1 MMIAVAEHIP
11 VLADKTLQFLK
22 PKPGGVYVDG
32 TVGLGGHSERILTA
46 MKGRGRLIALDR
58 DEQALSLTRDR
69 LSDNLGVLELHHENF
84 KNLPLILSN
93 LGITGLDG
101 CLIDLGVSSLQFDD
115 PDRGFSFRSAGPL
128 DMRMDTDQRLTAED
142 LIHRLS
148 AEELTDLFRRFG
160 EEPQAKKIAGVIVES
175 RSQRPL
181 RSTCELADLI
191 ARAKRPRKKSR
202 IHPATQVF
210 QALRIAVNQELDG
223 LDTFITET
231 VKLLKTGARLVVI
244 SFHSLE
250 DRIVKKTFQ
259 LEAGRCICF
268 KPGELCTCPRIPN
281 IEILTRKPVTP
292 AESETDSNPRA
303 RSAKLRAAERSTH
316 LAANLVTERHH
327 G

>member
-1 MMIAVAEHIP
+1 MIAAVAEHIP
-11 VLADKTLQFLK
+11 VLAEQTLHFLQ
-22 PKPGGVYVDG
+22 PQPGGVYVDG
-32 TVGLGGHSERILTA
+32 TVGLGGHSERILKA
-46 MKGRGRLIALDR
+46 MKGSGRLIALDR
-58 DEQALSLTRDR
+58 DEQALAHTRDR
-69 LSDNLGVLELHHENF
+69 LSDHLETLELHHENF
-84 KNLPLILSN
+84 KNLPLIISN
-93 LGITGLDG
+93 LGISGLDG
-101 CLIDLGVSSLQFDD
+101 CLVDLGVSSLQFDE
-115 PDRGFSFRSAGPL
+115 PDRGFSFRNDGPL
-128 DMRMDTDQRLTAED
+128 DMRMDADQRLTAED

-160 EEPQAKKIAGVIVES
+160 EEPQAKRIARVIVDS
-175 RSQRPL
+175 RSQKPL

-191 ARAKRPRKKSR
+191 AKAKRPRKKSR

-223 LDTFITET
+223 LNTFITAT
-231 VKLLKTGARLVVI
+231 IKLLKPGARFVVI

-268 KPGELCTCPRIPN
+268 KPGELCTCPRLPN

-292 AESETDSNPRA
+292 TESETDSNPRA
-303 RSAKLRAAERSTH
+303 RSAKLRAVERSAHT
-316 LAANLVTERHH
+316 ATNLVTERHN